1 MTTTFYCESEI
12 YNLLQEAGIST
23 PKYQTINSKEDLDQ
37 LDFREGQPVVVKG
50 LAKELW
56 HKSDFNGVHFLKFN
70 REEIFKLHQSMRE
83 EISRSHEWIETLIVE
98 RKSFKTL
105 SELPTSAFVSIQK
118 DQCCGPVINFGV
130 GGIHT
135 EEYAKKFQNPILVW
149 PTSVY
154 TPEEALEELEQSWP
168 GQIWLGMIRQGE
180 ELTSKTEVLKF
191 IKNLWKL
198 SELMKDKKIN
208 LLEVNPFVVSED
220 GSIIALDGVG
230 QSQQTHESDID
241 SVYFNSSSLLKPK
254 KIAIAGVSSKE
265 GTVGRIILENI
276 LTSKLDHNNI
286 KVIKPNTK
294 EVLGIECFEDCT
306 PLKENPVDLL
316 ILSMAA
322 KSTLEI
328 IRSLLE
334 LGGGA
339 EVIYI
344 VAGGLGDGADSNGYG
359 AELSK
364 LINNFRKQNKW
375 TPVLVGPNGL
385 GMIQSDL
392 KLNTLFIPQ
401 DKLQIPYKENSHVAL
416 VSQSGA
422 FLITRLSRQN
432 GLALKYGYSIGNQL
446 DLKLSHFMKVIQEDE
461 SIKLLGLYIEGF
473 DSGDACAISKQIKEY
488 NKKNKQVVIYK
499 GGRSIEG
506 AKAAAGHTGAMTG
519 DYVLQKRLL
528 QKSGGIVV
536 ETFNQFNSVF
546 KWMSSYP
553 NIKRYNKVAIVTNA
567 GYETVGSV
575 DILSNWTEG
584 RLSHFNSEQEQ
595 ALNSVL
601 EKHHLNDLVHPSNPL
616 DITPMANEEAYV
628 DCAEYLANQ
637 NVDVVLIGLV
647 PLTKN
652 LETSKCSRSSN
663 FAKRLKEIALR
674 NDKPLGI
681 IIDAGLPY
689 LEYKNLFEE
698 VGLPV
703 FESMDQA
710 VLGINVLGA
719 TT

>member
-1 MTTTFYCESEI
+1 MTTTFFCESEI
-12 YNLLQEAGIST
+12 YALLSEAGIST
-23 PKYQTINSKEDLDQ
+23 PKYGTIKSKEDLDR
-37 LDFREGQPVVVKG
+37 LDFSKNQPIVMKG
-50 LAKELW
+50 LAKDLW
-56 HKSDFNGVHFLKFN
+56 HKSDYNAVHFLDFDKDEVLKRHN
-70 REEIFKLHQSMRE
+70 SMKEEVSKT
-83 EISRSHEWIETLIVE
+83 HEWIESLVVE
-98 RKSFKTL
+98 KKSFKTL

-154 TPEEALEELEQSWP
+154 TPEEALEELEKSWP
-168 GQIWLGMIRQGE
+168 GQIWLGNIRQGK
-180 ELTSKTEVLKF
+180 ELTTRDQVLKF
-191 IKNLWKL
+191 VKSLWKL
-198 SELMKDKKIN
+198 SLLMKEKNIN
-208 LLEVNPFVVSED
+208 LLEINPFVVATD

-230 QSQQTHESDID
+230 HSQKQEEVELE
-241 SVYFNSSSLLKPK
+241 SVYFNSSSLLKPQ

-265 GTVGRIILENI
+265 GSVGRIILENI
-276 LTSKLDHNNI
+276 LTSKLDHKNI
-286 KVIKPNTK
+286 KIIKPNT
-294 EVLGIECFEDCT
+294 EELLGIECFEDCT
-306 PLKENPVDLL
+306 PLKESPVDLL

-322 KSTLEI
+322 KSSLEL
-328 IRSLLE
+328 IRSLLK

-339 EVIYI
+339 EVVYI
-344 VAGGLGDGADSNGYG
+344 VAGGLGDGADSHGHG
-359 AELSK
+359 DE
-364 LINNFRKQNKW
+364 LINLINDHRKQNKW

-446 DLKLSHFMKVIQEDE
+446 DLKLSHFMKVIQEDD

-553 NIKRYNKVAIVTNA
+553 SIKRYNKVAIVTNA

-584 RLSHFNSEQEQ
+584 RLCHFSSEQEKD
-595 ALNSVL
+595 LRSVL
-601 EKHHLNDLVHPSNPL
+601 EKHHLENLVHPANPL

-628 DCAEYLANQ
+628 DCAEYLTNQ
-637 NVDVVLIGLV
+637 DVDVVLIGLV

-652 LETSKCSRSSN
+652 LETSKCSRSVN
-663 FAKRLKEIALR
+663 FAKRIKELSIR
-674 NDKPLGI
+674 SDKPIGI

-689 LEYKNLFEE
+689 MEYKSLFEDID
-698 VGLPV
+698 LPV

-719 TT
+719 TS